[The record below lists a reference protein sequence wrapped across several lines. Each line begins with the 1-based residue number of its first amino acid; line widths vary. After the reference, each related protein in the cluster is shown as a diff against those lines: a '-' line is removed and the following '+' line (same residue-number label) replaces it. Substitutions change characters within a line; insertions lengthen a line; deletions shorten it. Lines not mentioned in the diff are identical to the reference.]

1 MMKQKVKLSILLF
14 LIMNCY
20 FNCNAEKSVF
30 SYSRYGKVYNYDGNH
45 YITKKIN
52 RIDYYVLFD
61 HRIRKNPCLL
71 AMEKSNILFTLDL
84 DGPLMEK
91 AVSVTD
97 IFQLDKNNICAVFTY
112 TPDYSV
118 YTVINLVTK
127 KTKSFVA
134 TYFWYDKMNRDI
146 IIINYGKNTDGMCLL
161 YINSN
166 LIQKFEY
173 KGKPNVD
180 YYEKGKVIKITQSK
194 TSGENEVYEISLR
207 PL

>member
-1 MMKQKVKLSILLF
+1 ML
-14 LIMNCY
+14 
-20 FNCNAEKSVF
+20 
-30 SYSRYGKVYNYDGNH
+30 
-45 YITKKIN
+45 
-52 RIDYYVLFD
+52 
-61 HRIRKNPCLL
+61 P
-71 AMEKSNILFTLDL
+71 
-84 DGPLMEK
+84 
-91 AVSVTD
+91 
-97 IFQLDKNNICAVFTY
+97 
-112 TPDYSV
+112 
-118 YTVINLVTK
+118 
-127 KTKSFVA
+127 KTKSIVA
-134 TYFWYDKMNRDI
+134 THFWYDKMNHDI